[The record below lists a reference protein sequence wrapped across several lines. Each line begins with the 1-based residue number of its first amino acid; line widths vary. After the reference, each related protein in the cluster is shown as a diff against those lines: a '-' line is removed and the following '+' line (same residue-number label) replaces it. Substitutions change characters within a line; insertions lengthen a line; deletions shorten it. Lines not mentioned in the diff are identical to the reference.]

1 MVNCM
6 QVNYISIKL
15 LTKETEQSDS
25 EGNRVES
32 MSCNSYNIFYY
43 TTDLHFRKCFKQSCY
58 ACPILERAD
67 RAQHHINLGFQIFLK
82 EAYHVL
88 DKFYLQKE
96 VKKMTSLFFP
106 VTDVAKYRKHLRD
119 MTIGT
124 LKRLLVLFW
133 GWGWGCFLKKKFF
146 IYFLLTFAFSD
157 LPHTFPC

>member
-1 MVNCM
+1 M
-6 QVNYISIKL
+6 
-15 LTKETEQSDS
+15 
-25 EGNRVES
+25 
-32 MSCNSYNIFYY
+32 
-43 TTDLHFRKCFKQSCY
+43 
-58 ACPILERAD
+58 
-67 RAQHHINLGFQIFLK
+67 
-82 EAYHVL
+82 L